1 MTTDPSALNPAA
13 QLELSQYERSGNS
26 VHLALLDL
34 YRQGQL
40 RIGGMRDG
48 QIVWQINPE
57 AVADG

>member
-1 MTTDPSALNPAA
+1 MTNDPSVLNHAA
-13 QLELSQYERSGNS
+13 QLELSQYERSYNP

-40 RIGGMRDG
+40 RIGGMREG
-48 QIVWQINPE
+48 QIVLQVNPE